1 MKLLTRDRSFYRRF
15 ISLMGT
21 LILQNVVVLSVNLAD
36 NVMIGAY
43 SETALSG
50 VAAANQIQ
58 FVFQQIVLA
67 VGDALVAVSSQY
79 WGQRRTAPIRQ
90 LSKGAMLVGLGSG
103 AVFFAVLSLLPR
115 QVIGLFCSTD
125 AIITAGAE

>member
-15 ISLMGT
+15 MSLMGT
-21 LILQNVVVLSVNLAD
+21 LILQNVVVLSVNLTD

-79 WGQRRTAPIRQ
+79 WGQR
-90 LSKGAMLVGLGSG
+90 
-103 AVFFAVLSLLPR
+103 
-115 QVIGLFCSTD
+115 
-125 AIITAGAE
+125 

>member
-50 VAAANQIQ
+50 VAAAKP
-58 FVFQQIVLA
+58 
-67 VGDALVAVSSQY
+67 S
-79 WGQRRTAPIRQ
+79 
-90 LSKGAMLVGLGSG
+90 
-103 AVFFAVLSLLPR
+103 
-115 QVIGLFCSTD
+115 
-125 AIITAGAE
+125 

>member
-67 VGDALVAVSSQY
+67 VGDALVAVSCS
-79 WGQRRTAPIRQ
+79 R
-90 LSKGAMLVGLGSG
+90 
-103 AVFFAVLSLLPR
+103 
-115 QVIGLFCSTD
+115 FCRVR
-125 AIITAGAE
+125 